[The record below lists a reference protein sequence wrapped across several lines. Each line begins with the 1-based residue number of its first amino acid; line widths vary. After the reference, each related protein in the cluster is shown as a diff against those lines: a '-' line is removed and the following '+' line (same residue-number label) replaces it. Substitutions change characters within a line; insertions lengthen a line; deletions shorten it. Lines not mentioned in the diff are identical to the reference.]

1 MKTTT
6 WDLVYL
12 TKSFQHFSNHVVAK
26 IKGFKFILEFGSILK
41 GGGIAY
47 NFRTLR
53 RMRVIVFRHKLL
65 VIKLFRLLQAKLIFI
80 TSTMSI

>member
-26 IKGFKFILEFGSILK
+26 IKGFKFILEFGSILQ

-47 NFRTLR
+47 
-53 RMRVIVFRHKLL
+53 VVRHKLP

-80 TSTMSI
+80 T

>member
-26 IKGFKFILEFGSILK
+26 IKGFKFILEFGSILQ
-41 GGGIAY
+41 GGIAY
-47 NFRTLR
+47 DESDCCS
-53 RMRVIVFRHKLL
+53 
-65 VIKLFRLLQAKLIFI
+65 A
-80 TSTMSI
+80 